1 VTPYPYRDEG
11 GNPHLIIIAVA
22 FVVSLAV
29 HLGLMMTV
37 SEWHVDTVM
46 LPASLATPPPRPP
59 MHVDRMTHD
68 PERAL
73 EDPVVAELL
82 DSAGPGVASERVS
95 ELAPPPDPAMIT
107 PPARQ
112 PEALAG
118 TQVSDLAV
126 PRQPTALGWQPRQE
140 IVAIVD
146 KVVQDDLAALPRR
159 EIPRIERVAQAPDF
173 VPSVDVTRD
182 RFGGITATA
191 TRLTPT
197 TAVPAAP
204 ATRDEVLAV
213 RDTVPE
219 AVTVELDEAV
229 TPEAAIDRFG
239 EAPAQVTEYFAVD
252 WRLMAH
258 VETHMPKGND
268 GRNYFRLRVMRRGQ
282 QELPVVPKDIIF
294 LQDSSRSLAEER
306 LYFCRQA
313 LKAVLPRLNPLDRF
327 NIVKFSGAAEFCFPD
342 WSPVEPAALEKA
354 SSFID
359 TMRSEGQTD
368 ILASVRALQTLP
380 RTPGRPQIAI
390 VITDGRATAG
400 ITESTEIIGAFTR
413 MNNGVCSVFT
423 LGTHG
428 RANSYLLD
436 LLSFCNRGASVVV
449 TSGRWDIPKHI
460 EALADSVARPV
471 LGNVNVTTDL
481 ASQADLHPL
490 PSANLFADR
499 TLEFYGSTPAG
510 VTNVVVHMR
519 GEGGQARCDVIFRL
533 DLASAPHGDDSIRQG
548 WARRKMHS
556 LIGEYAREPSPA
568 LLKEM
573 RALSRQYRLPI
584 PYRDQL

>member
-1 VTPYPYRDEG
+1 
-11 GNPHLIIIAVA
+11 
-22 FVVSLAV
+22 
-29 HLGLMMTV
+29 
-37 SEWHVDTVM
+37 
-46 LPASLATPPPRPP
+46 
-59 MHVDRMTHD
+59 
-68 PERAL
+68 
-73 EDPVVAELL
+73 
-82 DSAGPGVASERVS
+82 
-95 ELAPPPDPAMIT
+95 
-107 PPARQ
+107 
-112 PEALAG
+112 
-118 TQVSDLAV
+118 
-126 PRQPTALGWQPRQE
+126 
-140 IVAIVD
+140 
-146 KVVQDDLAALPRR
+146 
-159 EIPRIERVAQAPDF
+159 
-173 VPSVDVTRD
+173 
-182 RFGGITATA
+182 
-191 TRLTPT
+191 
-197 TAVPAAP
+197 
-204 ATRDEVLAV
+204 
-213 RDTVPE
+213 
-219 AVTVELDEAV
+219 
-229 TPEAAIDRFG
+229 
-239 EAPAQVTEYFAVD
+239 
-252 WRLMAH
+252 
-258 VETHMPKGND
+258 
-268 GRNYFRLRVMRRGQ
+268 
-282 QELPVVPKDIIF
+282 
-294 LQDSSRSLAEER
+294 
-306 LYFCRQA
+306 
-313 LKAVLPRLNPLDRF
+313 
-327 NIVKFSGAAEFCFPD
+327 
-342 WSPVEPAALEKA
+342 
-354 SSFID
+354 
-359 TMRSEGQTD
+359 MRSEGKTD